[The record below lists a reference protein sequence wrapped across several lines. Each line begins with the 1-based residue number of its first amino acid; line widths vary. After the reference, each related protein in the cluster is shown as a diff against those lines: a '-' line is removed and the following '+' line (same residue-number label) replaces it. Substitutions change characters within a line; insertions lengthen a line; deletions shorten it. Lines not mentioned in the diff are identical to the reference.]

1 MQRLSNAVITSV
13 NEFMVVYSE
22 KGRNEWMENRK
33 CYGLSFCKSGR
44 IVYEKDGVRTVSD
57 PGTAVLL
64 PQGQTYYI
72 HRTESGTFPVINFT
86 CAEPFSIPEVVAIPL
101 ESPAIYLREFE
112 IMQSLSIFRYNRL
125 RMLGIFYGMLHRL
138 VQETTERE
146 GVLKPALDYLEQ
158 HYTDWDLSG
167 EVLAEHAGISEV
179 YMRQLFRE
187 QMGISP
193 KRYILELRIERA
205 KQLLWE
211 SRMAVQDIAAACGFG
226 TANHFCRKFREMTGQ
241 TPGEYRRLSRKGM

>member
-1 MQRLSNAVITSV
+1 MQRLENAIITSV

-86 CAEPFSIPEVVAIPL
+86 CAGPFSIPEVVAIPL

-125 RMLGIFYGMLHRL
+125 RVLGIFYGMLHRL

-167 EVLAEHAGISEV
+167 EVLANHAGISEV

-211 SRMAVQDIAAACGFG
+211 SRMTVQDIAIACGFG